1 MRLSGAR
8 AGEYVAAAVVV
19 AGVWVLSVARN
30 PLSSTG
36 DLAIYARTYRLL
48 EQGAV
53 PYRDVALEYPPFAAV
68 LFWTAGALPGGY
80 TSTFGLLMLGCQVL
94 TVLGALSAARA
105 LGLGRSHRWTAVAL
119 VALTPALIGVD
130 LVAARYDA
138 ALAAILA
145 WVTAAAVRSRWTLA
159 WVLVA
164 VGILLKLTPLLLV
177 PALLVIQATAHRRAA
192 AGAGLGA
199 SVRATVTATARAA
212 FPGWALAGAVLLAG
226 IVPALALSV
235 TGTLRVL
242 IYHAERPLQIE
253 SVAASPLLLDHA
265 LRGTDL
271 VQVSS
276 FGSENLAGGIADA
289 LQRAGSVAAVL
300 AVLVVAALL
309 AVRLWRVPPE
319 DARAAAAELG
329 TLALAAT
336 LAVAVVTGKVLS
348 PQYLIW
354 LVPLVPLVRGWR
366 GPIGAVLL
374 AVAMV
379 LSRLVF
385 PGLYVAL
392 VEELDTLPI
401 ALLALRNALL
411 VGIAVLLVH
420 ALATMRPAATTPSA

>member
-1 MRLSGAR
+1 MRVGGGR
-8 AGEYVAAAVVV
+8 AGEPVAAAVVV
-19 AGVWVLSVARN
+19 TGVWVLTAART

-53 PYRDVALEYPPFAAV
+53 PYRDVALEYPPFAAA
-68 LFWTAGALPGGY
+68 LFWVAGMLPGSY

-94 TVLGALSAARA
+94 TALGALSAARA
-105 LGLGRSHRWTAVAL
+105 LRLGRVHRWTAVAL

-145 WVTAAAVRSRWTLA
+145 WVTAAAVSSRWTLA

-164 VGILLKLTPLLLV
+164 VGVLLKLTPVLLV
-177 PALLVIQATAHRRAA
+177 PALLVIQATAHRRP
-192 AGAGLGA
+192 GTDTTLGG
-199 SVRATVTATARAA
+199 SVRATVVATARDG

-235 TGTLRVL
+235 SGTLRVL
-242 IYHAERPLQIE
+242 VYHAERPLQIE

-265 LRGTDL
+265 WRGTDL

-300 AVLVVAALL
+300 GVLLVAALL
-309 AVRLWRVPPE
+309 AVRLWRAPAGE
-319 DARAAAAELG
+319 ARAAAAGLG

-336 LAVAVVTGKVLS
+336 IAVAIVTGKVLS
-348 PQYLIW
+348 PQYLVW

-366 GPIGAVLL
+366 GPTGAALL

-385 PGLYVAL
+385 PGLYVSL

-401 ALLALRNALL
+401 ALLAVRNALL
-411 VGIAVLLVH
+411 IGIAVLLVH
-420 ALATMRPAATTPSA
+420 ALATVRPAAATPSA